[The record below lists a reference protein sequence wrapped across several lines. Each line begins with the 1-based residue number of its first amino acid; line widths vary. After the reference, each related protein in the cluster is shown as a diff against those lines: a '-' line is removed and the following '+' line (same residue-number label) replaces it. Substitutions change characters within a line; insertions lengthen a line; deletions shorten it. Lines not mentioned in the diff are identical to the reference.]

1 MNLIEFKAVEKH
13 YGRTQALRGL
23 DLNVPEGYVYGL
35 LGQNGAGK
43 STALRLVMNLL
54 RPSRGE
60 LQVLGHRP
68 EQMSM
73 AVRQQLGYSSD
84 SMQVIPWLTV
94 SEILSYTS
102 SFYERWDS
110 DYVASWLK
118 RLELQP
124 GKRVFS
130 LSRGDRQKLG
140 LVLAIG
146 HRPRLLILDEPAGG
160 LDPLVRQVFLES
172 MIELLHE
179 AGTTIVLSSH
189 QMADLERIADHIG
202 LMAQGRML
210 FETELEQ
217 LKASTRRVLLFHEG
231 ALPDLGL
238 KPLKTQASAGVTEV
252 VLTNWSAQW
261 EAQLLSQQPRL
272 RLQSEALSLEAIF
285 VEHIQAQKERVGV

>member
-1 MNLIEFKAVEKH
+1 
-13 YGRTQALRGL
+13 GL
-23 DLNVPEGYVYGL
+23 DLNVPEGCVYGL

-160 LDPLVRQVFLES
+160 LDPLVR
-172 MIELLHE
+172 
-179 AGTTIVLSSH
+179 
-189 QMADLERIADHIG
+189 
-202 LMAQGRML
+202 
-210 FETELEQ
+210 
-217 LKASTRRVLLFHEG
+217 
-231 ALPDLGL
+231 
-238 KPLKTQASAGVTEV
+238 
-252 VLTNWSAQW
+252 
-261 EAQLLSQQPRL
+261 
-272 RLQSEALSLEAIF
+272 
-285 VEHIQAQKERVGV
+285 